1 MMTSDALTVDH
12 PLEALDRGNAS
23 EAALILRHLTAL
35 SQVDLDLLADYFQP
49 GVDGDTPFVVKL
61 ARRGRGRPRKS
72 YADRTRIVT
81 TALGVKLEQ
90 TNPAIEP
97 EKWVSKTKPRSLA
110 VEDYAMTRGRSAS
123 SVKDDLAKPSRRKR
137 PRK

>member
-1 MMTSDALTVDH
+1 MTADPFTVDH
-12 PLEALDRGNAS
+12 LFEALDRGDSA
-23 EAALILRHLTAL
+23 EVAVILRHLTSL

-49 GVDGDTPFVVKL
+49 GANELTPFVVKL

-72 YADRTRIVT
+72 YADRTRILT

-97 EKWVSKTKPRSLA
+97 EKWASKTKPRSLA

-123 SVKDDLAKPSRRKR
+123 SVKDDLAKSSRRKR